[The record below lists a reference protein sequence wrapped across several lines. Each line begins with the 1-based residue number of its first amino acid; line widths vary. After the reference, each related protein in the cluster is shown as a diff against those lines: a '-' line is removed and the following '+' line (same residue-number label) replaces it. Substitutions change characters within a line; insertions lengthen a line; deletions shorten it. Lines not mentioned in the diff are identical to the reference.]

1 MGWKDFTP
9 DSWED
14 WAEDRAEDLGDVI
27 ESGGGKLADAAEEV
41 GLDKAGDW
49 VRDKSRSAAN
59 QLGSDVAE
67 LELGQTEDPNKLV
80 YGSVSKIRAQVSHL
94 NDFKSSFTLVGN
106 GLKGLEGDG
115 LKGASADAFREAI
128 AKEPPRWFKAAEAFG
143 KAADAMGRFAETV
156 EWAQGQAKE
165 ALADYNLAQK
175 VSQDARTAYDKSIT
189 DYKAAVEAKKDTL
202 PQRPADDFIDPA
214 DPLFKAAEDKL
225 HTARTQRNEVAE
237 TARTAVRAARD
248 AAPPKPSYSEQLKDG
263 MDYLELAETHLAGGV
278 LKGTA
283 GLANF
288 VRAVTPFDP
297 YNLTHPAEYRTNLNS
312 TAAGLVVAVNDP
324 IGTGKQMLDD
334 FMKDPTEGVGKFLPE
349 LAGSKGLGPAKK
361 AATAARV
368 ADDVPTG
375 PGRQGLDENGPNQSD
390 TPDCDKKCDGTDPVD
405 LATGR
410 MFLPQTDIVLP
421 GTLPLIFT
429 RRGESGYTAG
439 RWFGPAWA
447 STIDQHL
454 EIDPEGIVLVTE
466 DGLAVAYPHP
476 APGVPVF
483 PANGPRW
490 PLERTPQGDYTVT
503 DPALGRT
510 RRFAAPL
517 AEDLGEAENGYGLSV
532 IDQIEDRNNNTITF
546 EYDERGTPLGIAHNG
561 GYHLRFETADGRIT
575 ALHLTGGPRLL
586 GYGYT
591 DGHLTEVVNSSGLP
605 LSFTYDERGR
615 ITSWTDTNDR
625 CYTYAYDDH
634 NRCTASGGAD
644 GHMALTLTYDTVDAD
659 TGLRVTTATT
669 GAGHT
674 SRYLIDDA
682 YRVVASVDPLGAVTR
697 HAYDHRGMLLAEA
710 DALGLVTRRSY
721 DECGRLISLERPD
734 GRVGRM
740 EYNDLGLPTRV
751 VNPDGRVFR
760 QTYDDRGNRTS
771 VTSPTGSTTQLD
783 HDERGSITSQT
794 NPLGAIVRIRSD
806 AAGLPVSV
814 TDPLGAVTRFD
825 RDAFGR
831 VVRFTDP
838 LGEVTRMEWTVE
850 GKPSRRTTSDG
861 STQSWTYDGEGNC
874 LTYTDEAGGTTVY
887 EYTDFDRLSARTS
900 PDGVRYTFAYDTELR
915 LVCVTAPHGAEWT
928 YTYDPAGRLVS
939 ETDFDG
945 RTVEYGYDAGG
956 RLTSRVNGPGQCVR
970 FARNALGQLIRKES
984 SDGVTT
990 YEFDVFDELAVATT
1004 PDGSTLSRLRD
1015 RHGRLLSES
1024 SDGRTLSYRYDELGR
1039 RVGRTTPAG
1048 VKSHRAF
1055 APDGRVIGLVTSGR
1069 TVTFGRDAAGR
1080 EVNRTVGSALTLNQQ
1095 FDTRGRLTGQ
1105 QVVGSDSTIL
1115 QQRGYSYRDDGF
1127 LTGVED
1133 TLNGDRSF
1141 SLDRAGRVTAVEAV
1155 GWSERYAYDET
1166 GNQASASWPQD
1177 HPGADAR
1184 GERTYTGTRITRA
1197 GRVRYEHD
1205 DRGRVIL
1212 RQRTRLSRKP
1222 DTWRYEWDA
1231 EDRLAA
1237 LVTPDGTRWHYRYD
1251 ALGRR
1256 IAKQRMAA
1264 GAGSEVREETVF
1276 TWDGT
1281 SLCEQRTVS
1290 GPSAPAAV
1298 TLTWDR
1304 DGHQPLTQTERVE
1317 NAAQEVVDE
1326 RFFAIVTDLI
1336 GTPVEL
1342 VGEDGRIAWRTRST
1356 IWGATTWNRD
1366 ATAYTPLRFP
1376 GQYFD
1381 AESGLHYNYFRT
1393 YDPEAAR
1400 YLSPDPLGL
1409 RPAPNPVAYVGNPL
1423 TRFDLLGLAPDPDCE
1438 ELDAQIK
1445 KAKESW
1451 TSPASLSRHYG
1462 DHGRDLNIYDE
1473 GDYAL
1478 AADEL
1483 MSGPKPPGVREKE
1496 SMMEGQVYRW
1506 DPNTNEFGTKDLK
1519 TGKIITYFDSSI
1531 RRDGTSTDANAR
1543 RYWDEQPGLEQ

>member
-1 MGWKDFTP
+1 MGWKDFVP

-14 WAEDRAEDLGDVI
+14 GAEDLAEDLGHVI
-27 ESGGGKLADAAEEV
+27 ESGGDKLADVAEEV

-59 QLGSDVAE
+59 QLGADVSE

-128 AKEPPRWFKAAEAFG
+128 AKEPPRWFEAAEAFG

-165 ALADYNLAQK
+165 ALADYNHANK
-175 VSQDARTAYDKSIT
+175 VSQDARTAYNKSIT
-189 DYKAAVEAKKDTL
+189 DYKAAVKAEKDTL
-202 PQRPADDFIDPA
+202 PPRPADDFTDPA

-225 HTARTQRNEVAE
+225 DTARKQRNEVAE
-237 TARTAVRAARD
+237 TATTAVSAARD
-248 AAPPKPSYSEQLKDG
+248 AAPPKPSYSEQFKDG
-263 MDYLELAETHLAGGV
+263 MDYLEIAETHLAGGV

-283 GLANF
+283 GLVNF

-312 TAAGLVVAVNDP
+312 TVAGLVVAVNDP

-334 FMKDPTEGVGKFLPE
+334 FMRDPTEGFGKLLPE
-349 LAGSKGLGPAKK
+349 VVGTKGLGPAKRT
-361 AATAARV
+361 ATAAKV
-368 ADDVPTG
+368 ADDIKPG
-375 PGRQGLDENGPNQSD
+375 PGRRGLESDGPNKSNKS
-390 TPDCDKKCDGTDPVD
+390 DCDKRCDGTDPVD

-454 EIDPEGIVLVTE
+454 EIDPEGVVLITE
-466 DGLAVAYPHP
+466 DGLTVAYPHP
-476 APGVPVF
+476 APGVPAF
-483 PANGPRW
+483 PATGPRH
-490 PLERTPQGDYTVT
+490 PLERTPDGDWTLT
-503 DPALGRT
+503 NPATGRV
-510 RRFAAPL
+510 RRFSPAPDWDGMGDGI
-517 AEDLGEAENGYGLSV
+517 APIATV
-532 IDQIEDRNNNTITF
+532 EDRNGNLITF
-546 EYDERGTPLGIAHNG
+546 EYDAEGSPHGIAHSG

-575 ALHLTGGPRLL
+575 ALHLSGGPRIIT
-586 GYGYT
+586 YGYT
-591 DGHLTEVVNSSGLP
+591 DGNLTEVVNSSGLP
-605 LSFTYDERGR
+605 LRFTYDERGR

-625 CYTYAYDDH
+625 SYTYAYDDH
-634 NRCTASGGAD
+634 NRCTATGGAD
-644 GHMALTLTYDTVDAD
+644 GSMAVTLTYDTFDAE
-659 TGLRVTTATT
+659 TGLGVTTVTT
-669 GAGHT
+669 GEGHT

-682 YRVVASVDPLGAVTR
+682 YRVVAAVDPLGGVTR
-697 HAYDHRGMLLAEA
+697 YAYDRRGMLLADT
-710 DALGLVTRRSY
+710 DALGHVTRRSY
-721 DECGRLISLERPD
+721 DEHGRLIALERPD
-734 GRVGRM
+734 GRIGRM
-740 EYNDLGLPTRV
+740 DYDALGLPTRV

-771 VTSPTGSTTQLD
+771 ITSPTGSTTVLD
-783 HDERGSITSQT
+783 HDERGSMVSQT
-794 NPLGAIVRIRSD
+794 NPLGAVVRITSD

-814 TDPLGAVTRFD
+814 VDPLGAVTRFD

-850 GKPSRRTTSDG
+850 GKPARRTDPDG

-874 LTYTDEAGGTTVY
+874 LTHTDGAGGTTVY
-887 EYTDFDRLSARTS
+887 EYTDFDRLSARTT
-900 PDGVRYTFAYDTELR
+900 PDGVQYAFAYDTELR
-915 LVCVTAPHGAEWT
+915 LVRVTAPHGAEWT
-928 YTYDPAGRLVS
+928 YAYDPAGRLVS

-945 RTVEYGYDAGG
+945 RTVEYGYDAAG
-956 RLTSRVNGPGQCVR
+956 RLTSRVNGPGQSVVYE
-970 FARNALGQLIRKES
+970 RNALGQLVRKES
-984 SDGVTT
+984 RDGVTT
-990 YEFDVFDELAVATT
+990 YEFDVFDELASATT
-1004 PDGSTLSRLRD
+1004 PDGSTLFRLRD
-1015 RHGRLLSES
+1015 RHGRLLSETV
-1024 SDGRTLSYRYDELGR
+1024 DGRTLSYTYDELGR

-1048 VKSHRAF
+1048 VKSHRTF
-1055 APDGRVIGLVTSGR
+1055 AADGRVSGITTSGR
-1069 TVTFGRDAAGR
+1069 TIAFGRDAAGR
-1080 EVNRTVGSALTLNQQ
+1080 DVSRTVGSAFTLNQQ

-1105 QVVGSDSTIL
+1105 HVTGSDGTLL
-1115 QQRGYSYRDDGF
+1115 QQRGYSYRGDGF

-1133 TLNGDRSF
+1133 ALNGDRSF
-1141 SLDRAGRVTAVEAV
+1141 TLDEAGRVTAVDAV

-1166 GNQASASWPQD
+1166 GNQATASWPQS
-1177 HPGADAR
+1177 HPGADAC
-1184 GERTYTGTRITRA
+1184 GERAYTGTRITRA
-1197 GRVRYEHD
+1197 GAVRYEHD
-1205 DRGRVIL
+1205 ERGRVIL

-1237 LVTPDGTRWHYRYD
+1237 LVTPDGTRWHYRHD

-1276 TWDGT
+1276 TWDDT
-1281 SLCEQRTVS
+1281 SLCEQRTVA
-1290 GPSAPAAV
+1290 GLGGPAAV

-1304 DGHQPLTQTERVE
+1304 DGHQPLTQTERIE

-1336 GTPVEL
+1336 GTPREL
-1342 VGEDGRIAWRTRST
+1342 VAEDGRIAWRTRST

-1409 RPAPNPVAYVGNPL
+1409 RPAPNPIAYVGNPL

-1445 KAKESW
+1445 KARDNW
-1451 TSPASLSRHYG
+1451 TSPKSLTRHYG

-1478 AADEL
+1478 AADDL

-1496 SMMEGQVYRW
+1496 SMLENKVYRW

-1531 RRDGTSTDANAR
+1531 RRDGTATDANAR
-1543 RYWDEQPGLEQ
+1543 RYWDEQPGLEG

>member
-1 MGWKDFTP
+1 VK
-9 DSWED
+9 
-14 WAEDRAEDLGDVI
+14 AE
-27 ESGGGKLADAAEEV
+27 
-41 GLDKAGDW
+41 
-49 VRDKSRSAAN
+49 
-59 QLGSDVAE
+59 
-67 LELGQTEDPNKLV
+67 
-80 YGSVSKIRAQVSHL
+80 
-94 NDFKSSFTLVGN
+94 
-106 GLKGLEGDG
+106 
-115 LKGASADAFREAI
+115 
-128 AKEPPRWFKAAEAFG
+128 
-143 KAADAMGRFAETV
+143 
-156 EWAQGQAKE
+156 
-165 ALADYNLAQK
+165 
-175 VSQDARTAYDKSIT
+175 
-189 DYKAAVEAKKDTL
+189 KDTL
-202 PQRPADDFIDPA
+202 PPRPADDFTDPA

-225 HTARTQRNEVAE
+225 DTARKQRNEVAE
-237 TARTAVRAARD
+237 TATTAVSAARD
-248 AAPPKPSYSEQLKDG
+248 AAPPKPSYSEQFKDG
-263 MDYLELAETHLAGGV
+263 MDYLEIAETHLAGGV

-283 GLANF
+283 GLVNF

-312 TAAGLVVAVNDP
+312 TVAGLVVAVNDP

-334 FMKDPTEGVGKFLPE
+334 FMRDPTEGFGKLLPE
-349 LAGSKGLGPAKK
+349 VVGTKGLGPAKRT
-361 AATAARV
+361 ATAAKV
-368 ADDVPTG
+368 ADDIKPG
-375 PGRQGLDENGPNQSD
+375 PGRRGLESDGPNKSNKS
-390 TPDCDKKCDGTDPVD
+390 DCDKRCDGTDPVD

-454 EIDPEGIVLVTE
+454 EIDPEGVVLITE
-466 DGLAVAYPHP
+466 DGLTVAYPHP
-476 APGVPVF
+476 APGVPAF
-483 PANGPRW
+483 PATGPRH
-490 PLERTPQGDYTVT
+490 PLERTPDGDWTLT
-503 DPALGRT
+503 NPATGRV
-510 RRFAAPL
+510 RRFSPAPDWDGMGDGI
-517 AEDLGEAENGYGLSV
+517 APIATV
-532 IDQIEDRNNNTITF
+532 EDRNGNLITF
-546 EYDERGTPLGIAHNG
+546 EYDAEGSPHGIAHSG

-575 ALHLTGGPRLL
+575 ALHLSGGPRIIT
-586 GYGYT
+586 YGYT
-591 DGHLTEVVNSSGLP
+591 DGNLTEVVNSSGLP
-605 LSFTYDERGR
+605 LRFTYDERGR

-625 CYTYAYDDH
+625 SYTYAYDDH
-634 NRCTASGGAD
+634 NRCTATGGAD
-644 GHMALTLTYDTVDAD
+644 GSMAVTLTYDTFDAE
-659 TGLRVTTATT
+659 TGLGVTTVTT
-669 GAGHT
+669 GEGHT

-682 YRVVASVDPLGAVTR
+682 YRVVAAVDPLGGVTR
-697 HAYDHRGMLLAEA
+697 YAYDRRGMLLADT
-710 DALGLVTRRSY
+710 DALGHVTRRSY
-721 DECGRLISLERPD
+721 DEHGRLIALERPD
-734 GRVGRM
+734 GRIGRM
-740 EYNDLGLPTRV
+740 DYDALGLPTRV

-771 VTSPTGSTTQLD
+771 ITSPTGSTTVLD
-783 HDERGSITSQT
+783 HDERGSMVSQT
-794 NPLGAIVRIRSD
+794 NPLGAVVRITSD

-814 TDPLGAVTRFD
+814 VDPLGAVTRFD

-850 GKPSRRTTSDG
+850 GKPARRTDPDG

-874 LTYTDEAGGTTVY
+874 LTHTDGAGGTTVY
-887 EYTDFDRLSARTS
+887 EYTDFDRLSARTT
-900 PDGVRYTFAYDTELR
+900 PDGVQYAFAYDTELR
-915 LVCVTAPHGAEWT
+915 LVRVTAPHGAEWT
-928 YTYDPAGRLVS
+928 YAYDPAGRLVS

-945 RTVEYGYDAGG
+945 RTVEYGYDAAG
-956 RLTSRVNGPGQCVR
+956 RLTSRVNGPGQSVVYE
-970 FARNALGQLIRKES
+970 RNALGQLVRKES
-984 SDGVTT
+984 RDGVTT
-990 YEFDVFDELAVATT
+990 YEFDVFDELASATT
-1004 PDGSTLSRLRD
+1004 PDGSTLFRLRD
-1015 RHGRLLSES
+1015 RHGRLLSETV
-1024 SDGRTLSYRYDELGR
+1024 DGRTLSYTYDELGR

-1048 VKSHRAF
+1048 VKSHRTF
-1055 APDGRVIGLVTSGR
+1055 AADGRVSGITTSGR
-1069 TVTFGRDAAGR
+1069 TIAFGRDAAGR
-1080 EVNRTVGSALTLNQQ
+1080 DVSRTVGSAFTLNQQ

-1105 QVVGSDSTIL
+1105 HVTGSDGTLL
-1115 QQRGYSYRDDGF
+1115 QQRGYSYRGDGF

-1133 TLNGDRSF
+1133 ALNGDRSF
-1141 SLDRAGRVTAVEAV
+1141 TLDEAGRVTAVDAV

-1166 GNQASASWPQD
+1166 GNQATASWPQS
-1177 HPGADAR
+1177 HPGADAC
-1184 GERTYTGTRITRA
+1184 GERAYTGTRITRA
-1197 GRVRYEHD
+1197 GAVRYEHD
-1205 DRGRVIL
+1205 ERGRVIL

-1237 LVTPDGTRWHYRYD
+1237 LVTPDGTRWHYRHD

-1276 TWDGT
+1276 TWDDT
-1281 SLCEQRTVS
+1281 SLCEQRTVA
-1290 GPSAPAAV
+1290 GLGGPAAV

-1304 DGHQPLTQTERVE
+1304 DGHQPLTQTERIE

-1336 GTPVEL
+1336 GTPREL
-1342 VGEDGRIAWRTRST
+1342 VAEDGRIAWRTRST

-1409 RPAPNPVAYVGNPL
+1409 RPAPNPIAYVGNPL

-1445 KAKESW
+1445 KARDNW
-1451 TSPASLSRHYG
+1451 TSPKSLTRHYG

-1478 AADEL
+1478 AADDL

-1496 SMMEGQVYRW
+1496 SMLENKVYRW

-1531 RRDGTSTDANAR
+1531 RRDGTATDANAR
-1543 RYWDEQPGLEQ
+1543 RYWDEQPGLEG